1 MFKKVNNEESYN
13 GSELVTAI
21 IEYQSFDEAYGGHYC
36 RKNGIRYIFRRFNDK
51 GVTKYLDVLHKFV
64 FTENENDIKGHLVD
78 IIPFTD
84 YYPDLANVNIPILAI
99 YKEYLSDINIPC
111 QILKKDK

>member
-1 MFKKVNNEESYN
+1 MSKKGIIEDAYN

-21 IEYQSFDEAYGGHYC
+21 IEFQSFDEIHGGHYY
-36 RKNGIRYIFRRFNDK
+36 RKNGIRYIFKRFNDK
-51 GVTKYLDVLHKFV
+51 GVVKYLDVLHNFV
-64 FTENENDIKGHLVD
+64 FTEDVNDVKGYLVD

-84 YYPDLANVNIPILAI
+84 YYPDLANVNIPVLAI
-99 YKEYLSDINIPC
+99 YKEYLSDININC